1 MEGRRS
7 GSWKNR
13 PHSWTPGGVV
23 SPRQIEP
30 GPAWHANPQVL
41 TIPHSVLALDAVQS
55 LDIPHVNGDDGGTRE
70 VVH

>member
-30 GPAWHANPQVL
+30 GPAWHAKPQVL
-41 TIPHSVLALDAVQS
+41 TIPHSVLASRSDAVSARVDFGIAS
-55 LDIPHVNGDDGGTRE
+55 LAFD
-70 VVH
+70 